1 MCTDRR
7 YCCCNSALNP
17 CGTDQDD
24 DVPQLDV
31 DDEQLG
37 DGYSGLVIVRMS
49 RELAAGEAKR
59 HRGDAIGVAKKL
71 FDRRFKRSHDGGM
84 TGWRRS
90 ASAIIAVTL
99 SVLLVGAC
107 SAELGNSAGPA
118 RSQALPPEPVSVQE
132 YGTTLAGAVDPLE
145 SALKDLAKAKGYK
158 GLERRVTAVETGAA
172 QAVTE
177 LTQVTP
183 PAELA
188 GGHSQLVTALQAF
201 HGELGNVSSQVG
213 DRALCTGSAVRAG
226 VGDADGTSALRDA
239 LAAVSAKLP
248 DDPPALTLPSAGQKV
263 GSRPPNGKL
272 LRAGNTGGR
281 SELTIENGG
290 SHDAVVT
297 LSKGRRPV
305 ISVYVRKDKTYTVKS
320 VPDGSYTVFF
330 TGGSGW
336 DGTAR
341 AFGRGCAF
349 KRYEDPLK
357 FRTRQDAGGIYW
369 QNWTITLQPV
379 IGGTARTEDVNP
391 DDFPDR

>member
-1 MCTDRR
+1 
-7 YCCCNSALNP
+7 
-17 CGTDQDD
+17 
-24 DVPQLDV
+24 
-31 DDEQLG
+31 
-37 DGYSGLVIVRMS
+37 
-49 RELAAGEAKR
+49 
-59 HRGDAIGVAKKL
+59 
-71 FDRRFKRSHDGGM
+71 M

-90 ASAIIAVTL
+90 ASAVIAVTL

-107 SAELGNSAGPA
+107 SPESGNGAGTA
-118 RSQALPPEPVSVQE
+118 QSQTPPPKPISVQE

-158 GLERRVTAVETGAA
+158 GLDSRVTAIETAAA

-177 LTQVTP
+177 LTQVRP

-201 HGELGNVSSQVG
+201 QGELGNVSSQVG

-226 VGDADGTSALRDA
+226 LGDADATSALRDA

-248 DDPPALTLPSAGQKV
+248 VERPALTLPSAGQKG

-272 LRAGNTGGR
+272 IRAGNTGGR

-290 SHDAVVT
+290 SADAVVT
-297 LSKGRRPV
+297 LSKGPKPV

-336 DGTAR
+336 DGRTR
-341 AFGRGCAF
+341 AFGRDCAF
-349 KRYEDPLK
+349 SRFEDPLK
-357 FRTRQDAGGIYW
+357 FRTTRDAGGIYW
-369 QNWTITLQPV
+369 QNFTITLQPV
-379 IGGTARTEDVNP
+379 FGGTARTEDVDP
-391 DDFPDR
+391 DDFPVS

>member
-7 YCCCNSALNP
+7 YCCCDSALNP

-24 DVPQLDV
+24 DVPTLDV

-37 DGYSGLVIVRMS
+37 DGHSGFVVVRMS

-59 HRGDAIGVAKKL
+59 HRGDAIGGAKKL
-71 FDRRFKRSHDGGM
+71 FDRQFKRSHDGRL

-107 SAELGNSAGPA
+107 SPESGNVAGPA
-118 RSQALPPEPVSVQE
+118 QSQTTPPKPVSVQK
-132 YGTTLAGAVDPLE
+132 YSTTLAGAVDPLE

-158 GLERRVTAVETGAA
+158 GLESRVTAVETAAA

-183 PAELA
+183 PVELA
-188 GGHSQLVTALQAF
+188 RGHSQLVTALQAF

-226 VGDADGTSALRDA
+226 LGDADATSALRKA
-239 LAAVSAKLP
+239 LAAVAAKLP
-248 DDPPALTLPSAGQKV
+248 GDQPALKLPPAGQKA
-263 GSRPPNGKL
+263 GSRPPNGKYIRDGNRSG
-272 LRAGNTGGR
+272 RA
-281 SELTIENGG
+281 ELAIENGG
-290 SHDAVVT
+290 PADAVVT
-297 LSKGRRPV
+297 LSKGGKPA
-305 ISVYVRKDKTYTVKS
+305 ISVYVRKDKTYTVKDVS
-320 VPDGSYTVFF
+320 DGSYAVFF
-330 TGGSGW
+330 TSGADW
-336 DGTAR
+336 DGAAR
-341 AFGRGCAF
+341 AFGRNCTF
-349 KRYEDPLK
+349 QRHENPLR
-357 FRTRQDAGGIYW
+357 FRTTQDASGIYW
-369 QNWTITLQPV
+369 QNFRITLHPV

>member
-1 MCTDRR
+1 MCTDCR
-7 YCCCNSALNP
+7 YCCNSALNP
-17 CGTDQDD
+17 CGTDQND
-24 DVPQLDV
+24 DVPPLDV
-31 DDEQLG
+31 DDERLG
-37 DGYSGLVIVRMS
+37 GYVIVRMS

-59 HRGDAIGVAKKL
+59 HQDDAIGLANKL
-71 FDRRFKRSHDGGM
+71 FDRQFKRSRDGGM

-107 SAELGNSAGPA
+107 SPESGNSAGPA
-118 RSQALPPEPVSVQE
+118 QSQTPSPKPVSVQE
-132 YGTTLAGAVDPLE
+132 YSTTLAGAVDPLE
-145 SALKDLAKAKGYK
+145 SAMKGLTKAKGYK
-158 GLERRVTAVETGAA
+158 GLESRVAAVETAAA

-177 LTQVTP
+177 LSQVTP

-188 GGHSQLVTALQAF
+188 GRHSQLVTALQAF

-213 DRALCTGSAVRAG
+213 DHALCTGSAVRAG
-226 VGDADGTSALRDA
+226 LGDADGTSALRDA

-248 DDPPALTLPSAGQKV
+248 NDRPALTLPSAGQKG

-272 LRAGNTGGR
+272 IRAGNSGGR

-290 SHDAVVT
+290 STDAVVT

-305 ISVYVRKDKTYTVKS
+305 ISVYVRKDKTYTVKN
-320 VPDGSYTVFF
+320 VPDGSYPVFF

-341 AFGRGCAF
+341 AFGRDCVF
-349 KRYEDPLK
+349 SRFEDPLE
-357 FRTRQDAGGIYW
+357 FRTTRDDAGGIYW
-369 QNWTITLQPV
+369 QNFTITLQPV
-379 IGGTARTEDVNP
+379 VGGTARTEDVNP